1 MGHESNFG
9 NDNQQLKSRKTST
22 TCNLPRELLT
32 SQLLG
37 SWTKIESLLGENLSR
52 RSSAVVNLKK
62 LIKHENLYH
71 RGKSCDTQWFYIW
84 MYKSKLMQ
92 YSHKN
97 MTEYDIGHRGVGD
110 RQCSWN
116 LMHRET
122 DCVTAQLEYMVTHLA
137 KFLMQCD
144 KIDKSVKQEYN
155 VIFVTSYLNQVN
167 CTSIDII
174 EKVLQKTFRSKSVI
188 EIEGIMENEIR
199 QILLAEFTTLI
210 SIPETTDID
219 DRIAELDFLFK
230 QEWSSMESLPYQN

>member
-1 MGHESNFG
+1 
-9 NDNQQLKSRKTST
+9 
-22 TCNLPRELLT
+22 
-32 SQLLG
+32 
-37 SWTKIESLLGENLSR
+37 
-52 RSSAVVNLKK
+52 
-62 LIKHENLYH
+62 
-71 RGKSCDTQWFYIW
+71 
-84 MYKSKLMQ
+84 
-92 YSHKN
+92 
-97 MTEYDIGHRGVGD
+97 
-110 RQCSWN
+110 
-116 LMHRET
+116 
-122 DCVTAQLEYMVTHLA
+122 
-137 KFLMQCD
+137 MQCD

-174 EKVLQKTFRSKSVI
+174 EKVLQKTFKSKSVI